1 MQSVLRR
8 IADAL
13 TGIQGLR
20 VYHYWRPQ
28 MQVPF
33 CVWAEDGEGDSAH
46 ANNHKTEQVIS
57 GTVDYYTKQEFD
69 STIDQIQQA
78 LNSIEVCGWELNS
91 VQYEDNTNLI
101 HYEWRFEISGYVEV

>member
-8 IADAL
+8 LAEAL
-13 TGIQGLR
+13 AGIENLR

-28 MQVPF
+28 MQAPF
-33 CVWAEDGEGDSAH
+33 CVWAEDGEENSMWG
-46 ANNHKTEQVIS
+46 NNHKTEQVIK

-69 STIDQIQQA
+69 PAVDLIQTT
-78 LNSIEVCGWELNS
+78 LNTIEVLGWELNS

-101 HYEWRFEISGYVEV
+101 HFEWRFQISGDVGL